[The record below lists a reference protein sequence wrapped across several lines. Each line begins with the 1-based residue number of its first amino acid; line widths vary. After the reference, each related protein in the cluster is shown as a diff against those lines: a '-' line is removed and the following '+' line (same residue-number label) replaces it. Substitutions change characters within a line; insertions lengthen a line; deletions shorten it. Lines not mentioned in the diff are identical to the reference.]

1 MKQSQDSKTPQGKH
15 TGQGSGASAM
25 AEGKKINEQMTDKE
39 LKELLGL
46 SEETEK
52 EAYEI
57 GEYGFKPEDYSD
69 IGQAEVYAHV
79 FNDCVRYNTAIGFL
93 VYRNGKW
100 ETDSNEDIKAQGLA
114 QDLTDA
120 QLEEIKNHMIA
131 ISQKRVD
138 ATKAGNQA
146 VQEEADKEQKE
157 AEDYY
162 KFVKGRRQSKA
173 IRDTLK
179 ETQPKLL
186 ISADLLD
193 KDSHL
198 LNCPDGTIDLRTG
211 KMKAHD
217 HLDYCTKSTTVAPSA
232 EGAEQFREFLHN
244 LTDGNTEE
252 QEYLQI
258 VAGMCAI
265 GEVRQEKMIIAFGKG
280 GNGKSTFFNLLSM
293 VLGDYAG
300 TISPEVLIQKSKANE
315 CYEKADLRGKRLVV
329 AAELNEG
336 VLMNTAV
343 VKHLTSTDTIKARQ
357 IYKAPIEFKPSHTL
371 IMHTNHLPKVDTT
384 DAGTWD
390 RIAVVPFTHRFRGEK
405 GEKKNYAEE
414 LYKKCGGAVLQ
425 WIIDG
430 AKRFIESG
438 YQIKEPDC
446 VKNAVAEYRSDN
458 DYIKRFIEDE
468 CCTGQNCSVGVKELY
483 DSYKWYCSKNK
494 EPGRTR
500 KEFKTAMNEAGY
512 PDEKKIEGMKYLGIR
527 LKEGTTK

>member
-1 MKQSQDSKTPQGKH
+1 MNSNEIDIYKMLGIEDPAENKQEEI
-15 TGQGSGASAM
+15 
-25 AEGKKINEQMTDKE
+25 AEYRYIPK
-39 LKELLGL
+39 
-46 SEETEK
+46 
-52 EAYEI
+52 
-57 GEYGFKPEDYSD
+57 DYTD
-69 IGQAEVYAHV
+69 IGQAEVFADI
-79 FNDCVRYNTAIGFL
+79 FFDRVRYNGALGFL
-93 VYRNGKW
+93 VYSNGKW
-100 ETDSNEDIKAQGLA
+100 NTDNDQDTVTQGLA
-114 QDLTDA
+114 QDLTEA

-146 VQEEADKEQKE
+146 VQEEADKEMKE
-157 AEDYY
+157 AENYY

-186 ISADLLD
+186 ISVDLLD

-211 KMKAHD
+211 KKKAHD
-217 HLDYCTKSTTVAPSA
+217 HLDYCTKSTTVSPSA
-232 EGAEQFREFLHN
+232 KGAEQFREFLHN

-357 IYKAPIEFKPSHTL
+357 IYKAPVEFKPSHTL
-371 IMHTNHLPKVDTT
+371 IMHTNHLPKVGTT

-446 VKNAVAEYRSDN
+446 VKNAVAEYRSEN

-468 CCTGQNCSVGVKELY
+468 CCTGQDCSVGVKELY

-500 KEFKTAMNEAGY
+500 RDFKDAMNEAGY
-512 PDEKKIEGMKYLGIR
+512 HDEKKKEGMKYMGIC
-527 LKEGTTK
+527 LKDNTNN